1 VQHIGRTGSS
11 EELLL
16 SFGILGTP
24 AAGADRVFE
33 DLFTEHYPRLVK
45 TLVRLTG
52 DFGTAEELASEAF
65 CRLHQR
71 RAGFVEGNAA
81 GWLYRTAM
89 NLGLDSL
96 RANSRRVRREGLA
109 GKEALRTGGQGGP
122 LQDLLADEHAEKCR
136 ARVRN
141 VIAQLK
147 PAQGQVL
154 LMGSSGFS
162 SKEIAA
168 VLGLKPDS
176 VYVLIARA
184 KAQFEKKYVQL
195 YGGAA

>member
-1 VQHIGRTGSS
+1 M
-11 EELLL
+11 LL
-16 SFGILGTP
+16 SFGRMSGTRDS
-24 AAGADRVFE
+24 GADRVFE
-33 DLFTEHYPRLVK
+33 DLFTEHYPKLVK
-45 TLVRLTG
+45 TLLRLTG
-52 DFGTAEELASEAF
+52 DHGIAEELASEAF

-71 RAGFVEGNAA
+71 RPGIATENAA

-96 RANSRRVRREGLA
+96 RANSRRVRREERA
-109 GKEALRTGGQGGP
+109 GKEALRNEAPGGP
-122 LQDLLADEHAEKCR
+122 LQDLLAEESR

-147 PAQGQVL
+147 PVQGQVL

-162 SKEIAA
+162 CKEMAA

-176 VYVLIARA
+176 LYMLIARA
-184 KAQFEKKYVQL
+184 KAQFEKKYVRL